1 VAHVNELDNDFVKNL
16 LEDDTIQE
24 LWSDEDVEDMADAPT
39 ADAPTADA
47 PTADAPTAAPRTH
60 LNVPS
65 DAEVR
70 NYFARRADG
79 FKNISR
85 HARATSSK
93 LVRRI
98 LARCLNMFF

>member
-1 VAHVNELDNDFVKNL
+1 MAHVNELDNDFVKNL

-47 PTADAPTAAPRTH
+47 PTDAPRTH
-60 LNVPS
+60 LNVPA